1 MGLKFYHW
9 SHFFRVYV
17 VMNFNFLF
25 WKGKSYTVLNA
36 LALLYLV
43 THIHHWTERR
53 HRRKGMGTQDWYA
66 LMRWAGGIGQAFRQA
81 LHPKARPSCFSDTR
95 PRTGLK
101 CHFIHSVIFPRA
113 VSTGNLRRPYSHR
126 PHHLKSEISFLDVS
140 EPRSLSVSRIQPFC
154 N

>member
-43 THIHHWTERR
+43 THIHH
-53 HRRKGMGTQDWYA
+53 
-66 LMRWAGGIGQAFRQA
+66 
-81 LHPKARPSCFSDTR
+81 
-95 PRTGLK
+95 
-101 CHFIHSVIFPRA
+101 
-113 VSTGNLRRPYSHR
+113 
-126 PHHLKSEISFLDVS
+126 
-140 EPRSLSVSRIQPFC
+140 
-154 N
+154 